1 MMMLWMQM
9 VLAEAVVTHGTQGEV
24 STITTG
30 AISAIAGGI
39 VSVLVMYFRTRTK
52 VTVDGAVSV
61 DHMPGKREPQVS
73 WTEVRDLKDRM
84 SQVERRVDEIK
95 AAQGKNFVMIMESQ
109 HASELRLMDKIEKSI
124 SPVHNRIDEMLRVL
138 AERKKPQG

>member
-1 MMMLWMQM
+1 MMMLLMTL
-9 VLAEAVVTHGTQGEV
+9 VLAEAVITHGTQGEV

-30 AISAIAGGI
+30 AISAIASAI
-39 VSVLVMYFRTRTK
+39 VTVLVMYFRTRAK
-52 VTVDGAVSV
+52 VTVDGALSV
-61 DHMPGKREPQVS
+61 DSPTKREPQVS

-109 HASELRLMDKIEKSI
+109 HASELRVMEKIEKSI
-124 SPVHNRIDEMLRVL
+124 GPVHSRIDELLRLL
-138 AERKKPQG
+138 AERKKDEG